1 MGRMVLVLVFL
12 LKKVAEINAFVNLS
26 AESFYTSLK
35 KNGLLAMI
43 SFFQIE
49 GPTYAAKSSHLQFI
63 I

>member
-43 SFFQIE
+43 SFFR
-49 GPTYAAKSSHLQFI
+49 
-63 I
+63 